1 MLLCLIL
8 YIFMLY
14 DIDMDFMS
22 NLLNHIYMGLSCRG
36 IATALMESSYLGLSC
51 IVVCIKIKFTS
62 LIENRL
68 LILIEIK
75 EFVRDISHS

>member
-1 MLLCLIL
+1 
-8 YIFMLY
+8 MLY